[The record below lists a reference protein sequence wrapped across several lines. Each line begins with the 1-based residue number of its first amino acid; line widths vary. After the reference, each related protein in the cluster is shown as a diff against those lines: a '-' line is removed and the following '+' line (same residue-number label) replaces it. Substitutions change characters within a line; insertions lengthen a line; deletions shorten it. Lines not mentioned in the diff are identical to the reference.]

1 MSSDSHPPYLAH
13 HFDHLEQQ
21 RQASTMGI
29 WLFLI
34 TEVMFFGGLFTG
46 YIVYRAMYPE
56 AWKLGSHELDIALG
70 CFNTVVLILSSLTMA
85 LSVHAAQVGDQ
96 KKLSRNILATIGL
109 GTVFLVVKAVE
120 YAAKGSHH
128 LVPGTSFEFA
138 GEFPRQVEL
147 FFSFYFTMT
156 GLHAIHMVVGI
167 GILVWLWVQA
177 RKGKYH
183 EKYYN
188 PVEVTGLYWHFVDVV
203 WIFLFPLLYL
213 IGRH

>member
-1 MSSDSHPPYLAH
+1 
-13 HFDHLEQQ
+13 
-21 RQASTMGI
+21 MGI

-85 LSVHAAQVGDQ
+85 LAVHAAQVGNQ

-109 GTVFLVVKAVE
+109 GTLFLVVKAVE

-128 LVPGTSFEFA
+128 LVPGTNFEFA

-167 GILVWLWVQA
+167 GILIWLWVEA